1 MMSEL
6 ARKREI
12 APTKLQEVIVNMQF
26 WRRGITP
33 RPAKDL
39 KVRSSLMRRLVE
51 AQDDPAKHRIRAW
64 LCGLNDEQLSNLGCT
79 SDDIAVLRGEACID
93 IDENTGRDQ
102 ASRKAREP
110 PESA

>member
-1 MMSEL
+1 LHEFGE
-6 ARKREI
+6 A
-12 APTKLQEVIVNMQF
+12 VQF
-26 WRRGITP
+26 WVY
-33 RPAKDL
+33 A
-39 KVRSSLMRRLVE
+39 S
-51 AQDDPAKHRIRAW
+51 HRDSYLDFQA
-64 LCGLNDEQLSNLGCT
+64 EQLSSLGCT

>member
-39 KVRSSLMRRLVE
+39 KVRSSLVRRLVE

-79 SDDIAVLRGEACID
+79 SDDIAVLRS
-93 IDENTGRDQ
+93 
-102 ASRKAREP
+102 SRKGVTGLRRP
-110 PESA
+110 TFRNLSPWH